1 MNFGNRAAGRRPPNL
16 MRRLRVLTMLGLAVA
31 LGLSACGDDSSTV
44 TGGGGSGDG
53 GGGAGESGIEHPTGA
68 DEVVLEIR
76 EEGGLAGPQQ
86 FTGPA
91 TLVVTGDGRLV
102 QPGPVIEI
110 YPGPLLPNLRQR
122 SISEDGIQQL
132 LALADDHGL
141 LADVTYPNPDN
152 VMDAPDTVV
161 TISAGG
167 DTFEH
172 RAYALGY
179 EGEGAETDEGRARL
193 QDFVRAAT
201 QFAAS
206 TDQPSLGDEEPYQA
220 DTYLI
225 QATPDQPDRTADGL
239 EPSIVDWPAAAGV
252 RLADASDC
260 AEVPAAGVA
269 TVLADANQL
278 TRFVDAGVTYALSVQ
293 PSVAGRSC
301 RE

>member
-1 MNFGNRAAGRRPPNL
+1 MHTL
-16 MRRLRVLTMLGLAVA
+16 LALVVTVA
-31 LGLSACGDDSSTV
+31 VGLSACGDDSSTV
-44 TGGGGSGDG
+44 TGGGESDDG
-53 GGGAGESGIEHPTGA
+53 GGSHGQGGIDHPSGA
-68 DEVVLEIR
+68 DEIVLEIR

-86 FTGPA
+86 VAGPS

-110 YPGPLLPNLRQR
+110 YPGPLLPNLQQR
-122 SISEDGIQQL
+122 TISEEGVQQL

-167 DTFEH
+167 ATFEH

-179 EGEGAETDEGRARL
+179 EGEGAETDEGRAQL
-193 QDFVRAAT
+193 QDFVSAAT
-201 QFAAS
+201 QLAAS
-206 TDQPSLGDEEPYQA
+206 TDEPSLGDEEPYEA
-220 DTYLI
+220 DTYLLR
-225 QATPDQPDRTADGL
+225 AMPDQPDRTADGL

-260 AEVPAAGVA
+260 VEVPADGVA

-278 TRFVDAGVTYALSVQ
+278 TRFLDAGVTYALSVQ

-301 RE
+301 RD